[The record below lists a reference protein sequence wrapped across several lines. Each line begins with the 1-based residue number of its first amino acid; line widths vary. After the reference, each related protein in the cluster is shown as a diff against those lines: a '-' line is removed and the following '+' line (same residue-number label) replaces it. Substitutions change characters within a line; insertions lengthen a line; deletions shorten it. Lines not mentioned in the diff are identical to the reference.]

1 MFQSLTG
8 RLKTVDG
15 TYDANEAAVMFQSLT
30 GRLKTAWV
38 LPAEREEKVSFNPSQ
53 VG

>member
-8 RLKTVDG
+8 RLKTERDG
-15 TYDANEAAVMFQSLT
+15 HVAVVEF
-30 GRLKTAWV
+30 G
-38 LPAEREEKVSFNPSQ
+38 FNPSQ